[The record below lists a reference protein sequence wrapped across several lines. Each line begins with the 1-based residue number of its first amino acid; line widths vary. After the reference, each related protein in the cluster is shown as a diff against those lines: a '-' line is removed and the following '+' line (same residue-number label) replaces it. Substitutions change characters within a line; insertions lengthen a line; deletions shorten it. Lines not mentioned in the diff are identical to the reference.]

1 MAISCIKTITGDD
14 LIGDITVNGDT
25 LTIDTPLSLV
35 VVPSGNNQYSIALAP
50 FMPFS
55 ATKIY
60 KYHMNHVVLFYD
72 GIDEIRNDYQ
82 RVTGKGII
90 IPSRPKLELV

>member
-1 MAISCIKTITGDD
+1 
-14 LIGDITVNGDT
+14 
-25 LTIDTPLSLV
+25 
-35 VVPSGNNQYSIALAP
+35 
-50 FMPFS
+50 
-55 ATKIY
+55 
-60 KYHMNHVVLFYD
+60 MNHIVLFYD